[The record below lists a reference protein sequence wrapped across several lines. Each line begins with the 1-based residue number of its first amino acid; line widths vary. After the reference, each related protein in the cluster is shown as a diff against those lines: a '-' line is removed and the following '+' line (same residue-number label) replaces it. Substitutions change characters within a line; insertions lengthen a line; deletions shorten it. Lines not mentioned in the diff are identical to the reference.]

1 MVDDKAPHILFDVRP
16 SVELEL
22 CKLPTSGSFMNIPIR
37 DLENNKNTTKIKDD
51 IGTIL
56 KQLKTENV
64 PVIAVCRQ
72 GNDSQ
77 KAVVLLKKI
86 LQDFDVTVKDI
97 AGGLE
102 QWSKNIDPFFPRY

>member
-1 MVDDKAPHILFDVRP
+1 MAD
-16 SVELEL
+16 
-22 CKLPTSGSFMNIPIR
+22 IPIR

-64 PVIAVCRQ
+64 PVIAVCHQ

-102 QWSKNIDPFFPRY
+102 QWSKNIDPCFPRY